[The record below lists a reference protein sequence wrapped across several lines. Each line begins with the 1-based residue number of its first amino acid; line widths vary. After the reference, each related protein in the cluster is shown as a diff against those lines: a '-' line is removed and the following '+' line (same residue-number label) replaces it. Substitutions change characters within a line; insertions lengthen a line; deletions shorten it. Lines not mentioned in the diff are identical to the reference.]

1 MNYKLRIILIAGTYL
16 PERCSIS
23 DYTARL
29 SAALRQ
35 YGVECIVLTTY
46 YAAEAAYDPN
56 AVGVVHGWRW
66 ADLRALVQ
74 AVRDRQPDVLHI
86 VYSAS
91 SYNFETAIFLLPLLL
106 RMTGWR
112 SPIVTTVYEY
122 GQGKGQI
129 NKIPLLPI
137 KWLKLWSQHRHWWD
151 RENGFLLRLSDA
163 VIATST
169 EVKAAH
175 QQLPLK
181 NSVFHIPVAANVDV
195 ASIEPT
201 VARQMLR
208 KNCQWPD
215 DAVAIAFFGF
225 IQPGKGLETLLKA
238 FKQVWE
244 SHSQVRLLLI
254 GGGESL
260 ACSGEKA
267 RKYWFQLQTLI
278 AELGLLHRVHLTN
291 YISAETVSHYL
302 TGADIGVL
310 PSDRGVT
317 LNSTLLT
324 LLAHGLPVV
333 ATQSQT
339 LPAAHPVQFVPP
351 QDDDALV
358 AALLKLLDNPVKRTQ
373 LSAASR
379 IVGQSFAWEHIAK
392 AHLDIYSDLITSL
405 WLKKW

>member
-35 YGVECIVLTTY
+35 YGVECVVLTTY
-46 YAAEAAYDPN
+46 YAAEAAYDLN
-56 AVGVVHGWRW
+56 AVGVVHGWRP

-74 AVRDRQPDVLHI
+74 AVHDRQADVLHI

-122 GQGKGQI
+122 GQGEWQI
-129 NKIPLLPI
+129 DKIPLPLM
-137 KWLKLWSQHRHWWD
+137 KWLKLWGQQRQWW
-151 RENGFLLRLSDA
+151 EGKTGFLLTLSDA
-163 VIATST
+163 VITTST
-169 EVKAAH
+169 EVKAAIH

-181 NSVFHIPVAANVDV
+181 NCVFHIPIAANVDV
-195 ASIEPT
+195 ASIELT
-201 VARQMLR
+201 TARQMLR
-208 KNCQWPD
+208 KHCQWPD

-225 IQPGKGLETLLKA
+225 LQPGKGLETLLQA

-244 SHSQVRLLLI
+244 TDSQVRLLLV

-260 ACSGEKA
+260 ACSGEEA
-267 RKYWFQLQTLI
+267 RKYWLQLQTLI
-278 AELGLLHRVHLTN
+278 AELGLLQLVHFTN

-302 TGADIGVL
+302 AGADIGVL

-339 LPAAHPVQFVPP
+339 SPAAHQVQFVPP
-351 QDDDALV
+351 QDINALV
-358 AALLKLLDNPVKRTQ
+358 VALQELLNNPVKRTQ
-373 LSAASR
+373 LSTASR
-379 IVGQSFAWEHIAK
+379 I
-392 AHLDIYSDLITSL
+392 LDIMLGNTLLRLI
-405 WLKKW
+405 

>member
-1 MNYKLRIILIAGTYL
+1 
-16 PERCSIS
+16 
-23 DYTARL
+23 
-29 SAALRQ
+29 
-35 YGVECIVLTTY
+35 VLTTY

-56 AVGVVHGWRW
+56 AVGVVHGWRL

-74 AVRDRQPDVLHI
+74 AVRDRQADVLHI
-86 VYSAS
+86 VYSAN

-112 SPIVTTVYEY
+112 SPIVTTVDEY
-122 GQGKGQI
+122 GQGEWQFG
-129 NKIPLLPI
+129 KIPLPSI
-137 KWLKLWSQHRHWWD
+137 KWLKLWGQHRQWWN
-151 RENGFLLRLSDA
+151 RENGYLLTLSDA

-169 EVKAAH
+169 DVKAAIH
-175 QQLPLK
+175 QHLPLK
-181 NSVFHIPVAANVDV
+181 NSIFHIPVAANVDV

-201 VARQMLR
+201 TARQMLR

-215 DAVAIAFFGF
+215 DTVAIAFFGF
-225 IQPGKGLETLLKA
+225 LQPGKGLETLLKA

-244 SHSQVRLLLI
+244 THSQVRLLLV

-278 AELGLLHRVHLTN
+278 AELGLLQLVHFTN

-310 PSDRGVT
+310 PGDRGVT

-324 LLAHGLPVV
+324 LLAHGLPIV

-339 LPAAHPVQFVPP
+339 SPAARPVQFVPP
-351 QDDDALV
+351 QDVNALV
-358 AALLKLLDNPVKRTQ
+358 VALLELLDNSVKRAQ

-379 IVGQSFAWEHIAK
+379 IFGQSFAWEHIAK
-392 AHLDIYSDLITSL
+392 AHLDIYSNLVTSL
-405 WLKKW
+405 WLKKR